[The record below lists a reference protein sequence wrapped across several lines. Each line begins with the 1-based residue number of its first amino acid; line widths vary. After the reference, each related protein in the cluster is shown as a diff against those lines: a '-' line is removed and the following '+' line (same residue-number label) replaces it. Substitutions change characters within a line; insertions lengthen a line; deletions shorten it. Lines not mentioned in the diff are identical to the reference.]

1 MISDVKLSVVERET
15 LAMVVAGLTYRQ
27 MAKQAGVSYE
37 TVKTRLVRLR
47 KKTGTGNKT
56 LLAVWALARKGSE
69 T

>member
-1 MISDVKLSVVERET
+1 MTSAVKLSAVERAT
-15 LAMVVAGLTYRQ
+15 LDMVVAGLTYRE
-27 MAKQAGVSYE
+27 MARRAGVSYE

-47 KKTGTGNKT
+47 KKTGAGNKT

>member
-1 MISDVKLSVVERET
+1 
-15 LAMVVAGLTYRQ
+15 MVVAGLTYRE
-27 MAKQAGVSYE
+27 MARRAGVSYE

-47 KKTGTGNKT
+47 KKTGAGNKT